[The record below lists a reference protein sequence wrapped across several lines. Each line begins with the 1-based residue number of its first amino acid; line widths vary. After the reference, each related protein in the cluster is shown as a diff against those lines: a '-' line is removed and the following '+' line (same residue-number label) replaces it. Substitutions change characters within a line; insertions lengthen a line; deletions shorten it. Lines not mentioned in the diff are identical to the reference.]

1 MSDITTVILAAGN
14 STRFKANKSK
24 LVYPLCG
31 LPIIS
36 HIFNIA
42 KKISGKN
49 IIIVSNEKNKDELK
63 TILNTSRIIVQK
75 KQKGTAHAI
84 EQVKKHVR
92 SKNILILFGDTPL
105 IEVKDITKLISKF
118 KSSKAIG
125 SLIAFNTA
133 QPYGYGRLLL
143 KNNNVEEIIEEINLK
158 SHQKNINLCNSGIL
172 IVNKRLLFD
181 NIKNIKENK
190 IKKERYLPD
199 ICKIFSKKNIPINY
213 IICNE
218 KKMLGINTLD
228 DFNIVQNILQKKY
241 IDNFIKNGVN
251 FLKPDTCYL
260 SYDTK
265 IQSNVTIESNVT
277 IKEKTI
283 IKKGSIIKSNSYL
296 EGVIVDENSQIG
308 PSARLRPKT
317 KIGKKSKIGNFV
329 EIKNSKIGNN
339 VSISHL
345 SYVGDAEIGNNVNIG
360 AGTITCNYDGKKKHK
375 TIIKDNVFIGS
386 NSSLIAPIVIEPK
399 SRIGAGS
406 VITKNIPKNSLA
418 IERSTLKILR
428 NKRSK

>member
-14 STRFKANKSK
+14 STRFKASKSK

-31 LPIIS
+31 LPIVS

-49 IIIVSNEKNKDELK
+49 ILVVSNEKNKEELK
-63 TILNTSRIIVQK
+63 LILNTSKLVVQK
-75 KQKGTAHAI
+75 KQKGTADAI
-84 EQVKKHVR
+84 EQVKKFVK

-105 IEVKDITKLISKF
+105 VEVKDIRKLVSKF
-118 KSSKAIG
+118 KKSKAKA
-125 SLIAFNTA
+125 SLIAFNTSE
-133 QPYGYGRLLL
+133 PHGYGRLLL
-143 KNNNVEEIIEEINLK
+143 NNNYVEEIIEQINLK
-158 SHQKNINLCNSGIL
+158 PEQKKINLCNSGIL
-172 IVNKRLLFD
+172 IANTKLLFD
-181 NIKNIKENK
+181 NLKNIKENK

-213 IICNE
+213 IECNKE
-218 KKMLGINTLD
+218 TMLGINTLD
-228 DFNIVQNILQKKY
+228 DFNVVQNILQKKY
-241 IDNFIKNGVN
+241 VKNFIKNGVN
-251 FLKPDTCYL
+251 FLNPNTCYL

-265 IQSNVTIESNVT
+265 IEPTVTIESNVT

-296 EGVIVDENSQIG
+296 EEVTIDENSHIG

-339 VSISHL
+339 VSIAHL
-345 SYVGDAEIGNNVNIG
+345 SYVGDSEIGNNVNIG

-386 NSSLIAPIVIEPK
+386 NTSLIAPIVIESK

-418 IERSTLKILR
+418 IERSALKILR

>member
-105 IEVKDITKLISKF
+105 IEVKDVTKLISKF
-118 KSSKAIG
+118 KSSKAMG

>member
-14 STRFKANKSK
+14 STRFKASKSK

-31 LPIIS
+31 LPIVS

-49 IIIVSNEKNKDELK
+49 ILVVSNEKNKEELK
-63 TILNTSRIIVQK
+63 LILNTSKLVVQK
-75 KQKGTAHAI
+75 KQKGTADAI
-84 EQVKKHVR
+84 EQVKKYVK

-105 IEVKDITKLISKF
+105 VEVKDIRKLVSKF
-118 KSSKAIG
+118 KKSKAKA
-125 SLIAFNTA
+125 SLIAFNTSE
-133 QPYGYGRLLL
+133 PHGYGRLLL
-143 KNNNVEEIIEEINLK
+143 NNNYVEEIIEQINLK
-158 SHQKNINLCNSGIL
+158 PEQKKINLCNSGIL
-172 IVNKRLLFD
+172 IANTKLLFD
-181 NIKNIKENK
+181 NVKNIKENK

-199 ICKIFSKKNIPINY
+199 ICKILSKKKIPINY
-213 IICNE
+213 IECNKE
-218 KKMLGINTLD
+218 TMLGINTLD
-228 DFNIVQNILQKKY
+228 DFNVVQNILQKKY
-241 IDNFIKNGVN
+241 VKKFLKNGVN
-251 FLKPDTCYL
+251 FLKPNTCYL

-265 IQSNVTIESNVT
+265 IEPTVTIESNVT

-296 EGVIVDENSQIG
+296 EEVTIDENSHIG

-339 VSISHL
+339 VSIAHL
-345 SYVGDAEIGNNVNIG
+345 SYVGDSEIGNNVNIG

-386 NSSLIAPIVIEPK
+386 NTSLIAPVVIESK

-418 IERSTLKILR
+418 IERSALKILR

>member
-105 IEVKDITKLISKF
+105 IEVKDVTKLISKF
-118 KSSKAIG
+118 KSSKAMG

-241 IDNFIKNGVN
+241 INNFIKNGVN